1 MIMSGNALE
10 MTIQKTFKHHVEA
23 NDLESENSSGKIA
36 ESIADLAKSSIFE
49 KRRVVISRIISRN
62 EQNNKTED
70 VNSRL
75 NDV

>member
-1 MIMSGNALE
+1 MSGNGLE
-10 MTIQKTFKHHVEA
+10 MTILENIILNVEA

-36 ESIADLAKSSIFE
+36 KSIADLAKSSIFE
-49 KRRVVISRIISRN
+49 KRRVVLSRIISRN